1 MPESYVRELEPL
13 CMECP
18 VSDFE
23 SVKRTLRREFNRPL
37 DEIFSEIDPV
47 PIGSASLAQVH
58 KAKLLDGTDVAIK
71 VRIIFNTIGTT
82 WLYTDTLSRRYS
94 YC

>member
-1 MPESYVRELEPL
+1 MPEAYVKELEPL

-23 SVKRTLRREFNRPL
+23 SIKKILRREYGRPIE
-37 DEIFSEIDPV
+37 EIFSEIDPT

-58 KAKLLDGTDVAIK
+58 KGKLIDGTEVAIK
-71 VRIIFNTIGTT
+71 VR
-82 WLYTDTLSRRYS
+82 
-94 YC
+94 

>member
-1 MPESYVRELEPL
+1 MPEAYVRELEPL

-23 SVKRTLRREFNRPL
+23 SIKKTLIREYGRPL
-37 DEIFSEIDPV
+37 EEIFSEIDPV

-58 KAKLLDGTDVAIK
+58 KAKLLDGTKVAIK
-71 VRIIFNTIGTT
+71 VIKIFNRNII
-82 WLYTDTLSRRYS
+82 L
-94 YC
+94 